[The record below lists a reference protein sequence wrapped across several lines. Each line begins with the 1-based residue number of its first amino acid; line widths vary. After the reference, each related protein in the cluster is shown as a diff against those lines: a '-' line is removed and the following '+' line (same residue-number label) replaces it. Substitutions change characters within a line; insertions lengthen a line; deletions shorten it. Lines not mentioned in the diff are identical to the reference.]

1 MLASCLRKDASAPG
15 TIHLPTMFSVF
26 AGHGITVMFSASLVC
41 LVFFCKRINVLTS
54 QVLIFSCVG
63 CSFFLIG
70 VPTSPASGGFS
81 HENINRGQ
89 NLQCTAAL
97 LNTVHAKLYPG
108 HTVIRSPFCRWIE
121 RSDVHWEWTNVVRAW
136 IESWM
141 PLAWGLVSAA
151 ALCCLALKKATLCS
165 FFFLFFSCCVS
176 SSKIACPF
184 PVWL

>member
-1 MLASCLRKDASAPG
+1 MLVVL
-15 TIHLPTMFSVF
+15 
-26 AGHGITVMFSASLVC
+26 
-41 LVFFCKRINVLTS
+41 FF
-54 QVLIFSCVG
+54 
-63 CSFFLIG
+63 IG

-165 FFFLFFSCCVS
+165 FFFFFFRAAFPLPRLCVLFQFDCSHLVSGLPVSQAFYKTTYTISWKRLVSFNNHQWYSCLLNSLRLRCYS
-176 SSKIACPF
+176 YNNYIKE
-184 PVWL
+184 